1 MLGSGD
7 EPDPNVIKRRLSIA
21 KKLYHK
27 STTNHEKGR
36 IAIPNKNYTAIL
48 LNLEDVI
55 ITDVKNTSNNDQR
68 KHDPE
73 S

>member
-7 EPDPNVIKRRLSIA
+7 APDLNVVKRRLSIA

-27 STTNHEKGR
+27 SITNHEKGR

-48 LNLEDVI
+48 PNMEDVI